1 MNVMRKWWG
10 SGSRVGGVLEGLD
23 PANPPAA
30 QQHLALGLMH
40 LKKLFSEY
48 SIPPHP
54 LSEAE
59 KEDKLYNMLP
69 LFCKVFGASPA
80 SDLQEKFSEVIMFTQ
95 HVSKLIVTEI
105 KRRAS
110 NQSTEA
116 ASCAIVR
123 FLEIDSCEESSNG
136 WMLLS
141 TLNLLAAGPPQL
153 IEVMTAA
160 SLPSTLVK
168 CLYLFFDLPEYES
181 PSADA
186 TTLQT
191 DKEAAEFSAGER
203 RIFLQ
208 KVFVQVLVKLCSHT
222 APAEELARKD
232 DLTLLFSAITSW
244 CPQHNALWRKSAAE
258 VLMTLSRH
266 GLSQPVVS
274 YIHNKGCVALC
285 VENMERGQ
293 DLSPLEIVEMFVTV
307 FCFLKDSSEVS
318 QTLLDD
324 FRSSQGYAF
333 LTEFLLRLEADKS
346 DESREALRNLVLLV
360 SSLSYCGY
368 LELKPSSA
376 SVGSLFHIPGF
387 SLPIPSGRGQ
397 SLLVGIAPQSCK

>member
-1 MNVMRKWWG
+1 MNIMRKWWG
-10 SGSRVGGVLEGLD
+10 SGGRMGSVGECGD
-23 PANPPAA
+23 PINSQAA

-48 SIPPHP
+48 TYPPHT
-54 LSEAE
+54 LSEPE

-69 LFCKVFGASPA
+69 LFCKVFGSSPTC
-80 SDLQEKFSEVIMFTQ
+80 DLQEKFGDVLLFTQ
-95 HVSKLIVTEI
+95 HVSKLMVTEI
-105 KRRAS
+105 RRRAS

-123 FLEIDSCEESSNG
+123 FLEIESCEESSNG

-141 TLNLLAAGPPQL
+141 TLNLLAAGPPDF

-160 SLPSTLVK
+160 SLPSTMVK

-181 PSADA
+181 NSPNVAD
-186 TTLQT
+186 QT
-191 DKEAAEFSAGER
+191 DNNETEFSSSER
-203 RIFLQ
+203 RILLQ
-208 KVFVQVLVKLCSHT
+208 KVFVQLMVRLCSHV

-274 YIHNKGCVALC
+274 YIHNKACVPMC
-285 VENMERGQ
+285 VDNMERGQ
-293 DLSPLEIVEMFVTV
+293 DLSPLEIVEMFCHCV
-307 FCFLKDSSEVS
+307 
-318 QTLLDD
+318 LL
-324 FRSSQGYAF
+324 SQGF
-333 LTEFLLRLEADKS
+333 F
-346 DESREALRNLVLLV
+346 
-360 SSLSYCGY
+360 
-368 LELKPSSA
+368 
-376 SVGSLFHIPGF
+376 
-387 SLPIPSGRGQ
+387 
-397 SLLVGIAPQSCK
+397 